1 MRGDFVALDLETT
14 GLDPKL
20 DAIIEFGAVRF
31 RDGEVIAEYSTLINP
46 GRPIPPEI
54 TTLTGISNDDFLPKL
69 HKPGEPTQPAAPTLA
84 QALSAI
90 QTFVGNAPI
99 IGHNVGFDLS
109 FLYPHGLFQNNLWI
123 DTYDLAAVMIPG
135 ATRYSLSSLAC
146 QLNIEL
152 TEAHR
157 ALNDARASALLY
169 WAMWEKIL
177 TLPPVLNHEI
187 INLSQGIDWN
197 AHTVF
202 EYALEQ
208 QRATKSIILSE
219 PQDSVITLPMFI
231 QDLSTS
237 HVLPERTTEN
247 VESVFGDNGSL
258 AEVINAYESR
268 PQQVEMARKIND
280 AFNQNNHLIVEAG
293 TGIGK
298 SLAYL
303 VPTILWAA
311 NNQHRVVISTNTLNL
326 QDQLLANDIPLLK
339 QALTTPFEAA
349 ILKGRSNY
357 LCPTRL
363 TDMQRRRPSTPDEL
377 RVLAKVLVWLTE
389 GGSGEKS
396 ELNLRA
402 FVEQNAWQRLSAEA
416 ESCSLERCEVA
427 TQGKCPFYRA
437 RKAAEAAQVVIV
449 NHALLLAD
457 AVSDN
462 QVIPDYDHLV
472 IDEAHHLEEAITT
485 SLSTRID
492 ETAFKYRLG
501 HLAVN
506 KHSLLSE
513 LINNLQAHVPAQ
525 DSKRLIDYLGNFRNA
540 TVTIE
545 THIANL
551 FSALRNLAYRPD
563 MDNTIILRITDEIRR
578 KAEFGTLE
586 HQWGIVKEFLTA
598 ITDGLQRL
606 IPALNRL
613 KQYPIPNLQDDISS
627 LESYSRY
634 FGTILE
640 TLDALTQKPDENT
653 IYWLHLNLS
662 YGVSINTAPLNIG
675 DLVEQYVWSTKQ
687 SVILTSATLQT
698 TGNFDYIQK
707 TLNAETVET
716 LALNSPFNYRQS
728 TLVFIPND
736 MPDPNE
742 RGRYQLAVE
751 RALVEIAAALGG
763 RTLALFTSYTQLQAT
778 AQAIR
783 PRLALGDIT
792 VYDQLDTSN
801 RQALLE
807 SFKTTEKAILL
818 GTKSFWEGIDIPG
831 ATLSALALAKLP
843 FPIPTDPIISA
854 RSETFKDPFKEY
866 TLPETILRFRQGFGR
881 LIRNQSD
888 RGIVVLL
895 DRRLMSKSYGQD
907 FLDSLPDC
915 TIQYGGLESLGATA
929 QKWMASDY

>member
-14 GLDPKL
+14 GLDSSL

-54 TTLTGISNDDFLPKL
+54 TALTGISNDDFLSKP
-69 HKPGEPTQPAAPTLA
+69 HGPGELPQPAAPSLP

-99 IGHNVGFDLS
+99 IGHNVGFDLN

-123 DTYDLAAVMIPG
+123 DTYDLAAVMMPG
-135 ATRYSLSSLAC
+135 ATRYSLSSLAR

-169 WAMWEKIL
+169 WAMWQKIL
-177 TLPPVLNHEI
+177 TLPPALNREI
-187 INLSQGIDWN
+187 VNLSQGIDWN
-197 AHTVF
+197 ARSVF

-208 QRATKSIILSE
+208 QLAAKSPISE
-219 PQDSVITLPMFI
+219 TQDAVVTTPFFN
-231 QDLSTS
+231 
-237 HVLPERTTEN
+237 PEPNISPAQIERSTEN
-247 VESVFGDNGSL
+247 IESVFGTSGSL
-258 AEVINAYESR
+258 AEVINVYESR
-268 PQQVEMARKIND
+268 PQQVDMARKIND
-280 AFNQNNHLIVEAG
+280 AFNQNHHLIVEAG

-303 VPTILWAA
+303 VPAILWAA
-311 NNQHRVVISTNTLNL
+311 NHQHRVVISTNTLNL

-363 TDMQRRRPSTPDEL
+363 TDMRRRRPSTTDEL

-389 GGSGEKS
+389 GGNGEKS

-402 FVEQNAWQRLSAEA
+402 FIEQNAWQRLSAEA
-416 ESCSLERCEVA
+416 ENCSLERCEVA

-437 RKAAEAAQVVIV
+437 RKAAESAQVVIV

-462 QVIPDYDHLV
+462 KVIPDYDHLV

-501 HLAVN
+501 HMAVN

-513 LINNLQAHVPAQ
+513 FISNLQAYVPPQ
-525 DSKRLIDYLGNFRNA
+525 DSKRLIDYLGNFRTA
-540 TVTIE
+540 TITIE
-545 THIANL
+545 THITNL
-551 FSALRNLAYRPD
+551 FSAFRNLAYRPD
-563 MDNTIILRITDEIRR
+563 VDNTITLRITDEVRR
-578 KAEFGTLE
+578 KAEFAALE
-586 HQWGIVKEFLTA
+586 RQWIIVEEFLKT
-598 ITDGLQRL
+598 ITEGLQRL

-613 KQYPIPNLQDDISS
+613 KHYPIPNLQDDISS

-634 FGTILE
+634 FTGILE
-640 TLDALTQKPDENT
+640 TLDALIYRPDNNT

-662 YGVSINTAPLNIG
+662 YGVSINTAPLDVG
-675 DLVEQYVWSTKQ
+675 DLVEKYIWSTKQ
-687 SVILTSATLQT
+687 SAILTSATLQT
-698 TGNFDYIQK
+698 TGNFDYVQK
-707 TLNAETVET
+707 NLNAETIET

-728 TLVFIPND
+728 TLIFIPND

-751 RALVEIAAALGG
+751 RALIEVAAALEG

-831 ATLSALALAKLP
+831 ATLSALALTKLP

-854 RSETFKDPFKEY
+854 RSETFNDPFKEY

-915 TIQYGGLESLGATA
+915 TIQYGGLESLGTA
-929 QKWMASDY
+929 ALKWMKSDA